1 METHNLYL
9 QPERIHYGIA
19 SGRCRASR
27 EFGMCCMIILTH
39 NNDRR
44 LFNGRAVVG
53 RLLQSSPSQNYLL
66 LIPTLPTN
74 TPSYTLL
81 WKHSIFS
88 LLCTLVASIHSF
100 LPDSDY
106 LVLISPHNSI
116 LLAKV
121 YLSPHRRQCV
131 SSPPSPL

>member
-1 METHNLYL
+1 MGQHLAVQWGLTVYICNQKESTTAG
-9 QPERIHYGIA
+9 ESGI
-19 SGRCRASR
+19 RDVLHDL
-27 EFGMCCMIILTH
+27 LTH

-74 TPSYTLL
+74 TPTYTLL

-88 LLCTLVASIHSF
+88 LLCTLVASIHS
-100 LPDSDY
+100 Y